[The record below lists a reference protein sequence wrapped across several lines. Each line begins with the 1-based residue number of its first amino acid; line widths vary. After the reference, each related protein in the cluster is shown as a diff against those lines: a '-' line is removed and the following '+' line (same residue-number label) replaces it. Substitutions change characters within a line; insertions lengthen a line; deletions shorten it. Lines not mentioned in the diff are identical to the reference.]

1 MASFKVSYK
10 HGTKLS
16 VVEVSGLA
24 FAERAP
30 ATLEEIRNL
39 TLRHGDRRLLINLL
53 DVVGTMGP
61 QDHHALGLLAVQYL
75 SHLEKVASL
84 VAEDKITRVSEA
96 AAQKKGMQLKVFTNL
111 TEAIDWLV
119 S

>member
-1 MASFKVSYK
+1 MSFKVSYK
-10 HGTKLS
+10 HGPKLS

-24 FAERAP
+24 FADRAQ
-30 ATLEEIRNL
+30 ATVQEIRDL
-39 TLRHGDRRLLINLL
+39 TLAHGDRRLLINLL

-61 QDHHALGLLAVQYL
+61 QEHHALGLLAAQYFG
-75 SHLEKVASL
+75 HLERVASL

-96 AAQKKGMQLKVFTNL
+96 AAQKKGMQLRVFTNL